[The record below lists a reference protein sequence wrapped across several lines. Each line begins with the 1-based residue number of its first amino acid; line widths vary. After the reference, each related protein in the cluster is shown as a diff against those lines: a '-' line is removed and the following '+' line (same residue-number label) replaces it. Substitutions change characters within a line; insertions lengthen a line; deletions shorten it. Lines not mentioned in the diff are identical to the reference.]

1 MMEASFLCRV
11 EALIDAYLQTAG
23 ELEKNRKFG
32 DGLLGLR
39 PGPADDPC
47 HERFAA
53 ELEALLRECAAAKPS
68 SGEAAEILQLLF
80 GRADEKRMPL
90 SAYWMLIA
98 AQGLGRELI
107 GLLTPEDA
115 AGLLRFYRTR
125 YPRRVRLPVQNQILK
140 QLKLQAEKR

>member
-1 MMEASFLCRV
+1 MENSSLSRI
-11 EALIDAYLQTAG
+11 EALYDAYLQTAA
-23 ELEKNRKFG
+23 ELEKNRKIG
-32 DGLLGLR
+32 DGLFGLR

-53 ELEALLRECAAAKPS
+53 ELETLLKECAEAKPS
-68 SGEAAEILQLLF
+68 SGETTEILRFLF
-80 GRADEKRMPL
+80 DRADDKHMPL

-107 GLLTPEDA
+107 GLLNPEDA
-115 AGLLRFYRTR
+115 AGLATFYRRR
-125 YPRRVRLPVQNQILK
+125 YPRRVRLPVQDQILK